1 MKKQKQK
8 GNSVEKKKEAAK
20 EKWRERV

>member
-8 GNSVEKKKEAAK
+8 GNSVEKKREAAK